1 MNTTEYKCSLDARGW
16 QSYFSMEGAESA
28 AADLS
33 RTLTGLVQKAK
44 TRLKAD
50 PCLSERK
57 LAQRIRDEMH
67 EHMDRV
73 DDLGFAD
80 SEPQCVLVSELEEV
94 FGLERFSLDRW

>member
-16 QSYFSMEGAESA
+16 QSYSSMERAASA
-28 AADLS
+28 ATDLS
-33 RTLTGLVQKAK
+33 GTLTGLVQRAK
-44 TRLKAD
+44 ERLKDD

-57 LAQRIRDEMH
+57 LAQRICDEMH
-67 EHMDRV
+67 GHMVRV

-80 SEPQCVLVSELEEV
+80 SEPLDVLASELEKV